1 MSSPIVENLESLSL
15 GQVSRDITRRSRSAI
30 GLGRDV
36 YRAGL
41 GVVATAQQE
50 TVAAKNAL
58 AARYDTLVVRG
69 TTLDEKNQAT
79 MQRMRDDVMDRA
91 QQVVERVDDMVVRP
105 VANATSAVVKRMGM
119 PTRDEV
125 RTLAASV
132 AVLTAKVDA
141 LVAKLGDAPVIVA
154 EPTMTVL
161 ATEEGWTVEIE
172 GTSRPLSVHATKDEA
187 VEAARAI
194 ATERAPSHLIVYKKD
209 GTIQDKVSYHA

>member
-69 TTLDEKNQAT
+69 TTLDEQNQAT
-79 MQRMRDDVMDRA
+79 MQRVRDDVMDRA
-91 QQVVERVDDMVVRP
+91 QQVVQRVDDMVVRP

-125 RTLAASV
+125 RTLAANV

-154 EPTMTVL
+154 EPTVTVL

-209 GTIQDKVSYHA
+209 GTIQDTVSYHA